1 MTHAVSPRAGAG
13 GVPGDFPGWLP
24 RLKEGAPGLLGGL
37 EETWGALLL
46 PRLLQSSASNLS

>member
-24 RLKEGAPGLLGGL
+24 RLKESAPGLLGGL